1 MYLRNAMAQHHPGT
15 DFQLRGFW
23 LHLARGLWSTLIL
36 YELFVIIFTLVTT
49 GGQGLTI
56 CPFIISCAITPATSQ
71 ALHHLSIAPS
81 SYVTY
86 NVVLALL
93 QSLVFLILG
102 GFLFWRKSSQ
112 PVGLVASYFLVSAAL
127 APFLAP
133 STYPLEFIFSYLAPA
148 CVFAAL
154 GYFLVAFP
162 DGRFVPGWSWVLV
175 ALWGVQA
182 IFFVIPGPFNIKSWP
197 PLLFALEEVLTY
209 GGTVAV
215 LVYRYVRV
223 FSSSQRQQAKWLLFG
238 FGGLIVMVTLYDLL
252 ASLFPALAAPDSLYH
267 LAGDTITTVM
277 FLLMPLSLV
286 IAIQSYRLW
295 DIDVLIRRTLVYTIL
310 TAILALIYFGCVVL
324 LQHLVNGITGQAGQ
338 SPLVIVASTLAIA
351 ALFSPLRRRIQQLI
365 DRRFYRR
372 RYDAAKI
379 VEAFSATLRNEVD
392 LNELR
397 ERLITVVQDTMQP
410 EHVSLWLRP
419 VEHQQQQQLPW
430 RRTTPVDSKEG

>member
-1 MYLRNAMAQHHPGT
+1 MYVRNAMAQQHVET
-15 DFQLRGFW
+15 DVQLRGFW
-23 LHLARGLWSTLIL
+23 LYLARGIWISFIL
-36 YELFVIIFTLVTT
+36 YELFVIVFTLLTT

-56 CPFIISCAITPATSQ
+56 CPFIVSCALTPATAQ

-81 SYVTY
+81 IYVTY
-86 NVVLALL
+86 NLVLALL

-112 PVGLVASYFLVSAAL
+112 PIGLVTSFFLVSAAL
-127 APFLAP
+127 TPFLVP
-133 STYPLEFIFSYLAPA
+133 STEAPVVVFSYLAAP
-148 CVFAAL
+148 CIFGAL

-162 DGRFVPGWSWVLV
+162 DGRFVPRWSWVLV
-175 ALWGVQA
+175 VLWAVQA
-182 IFFVIPGPFNIKSWP
+182 IFFEIPGPFNIKSWP

-238 FGGLIVMVTLYDLL
+238 FAGLIVMVTLYDLL
-252 ASLFPALAAPDSLYH
+252 ASLFPPLAAPDSLYH
-267 LAGDTITTVM
+267 LAGGTITSVM

-351 ALFSPLRRRIQQLI
+351 ALFSPLRRRIQKLI

-372 RYDAAKI
+372 RYDATKI

-392 LNELR
+392 LNQLR
-397 ERLITVVQDTMQP
+397 EHLLTVVQDTMQP
-410 EHVSLWLRP
+410 SHVLLWLREP
-419 VEHQQQQQLPW
+419 ESSPSRSDHMQ
-430 RRTTPVDSKEG
+430 R

>member
-23 LHLARGLWSTLIL
+23 LYLARGIWISFIL
-36 YELFVIIFTLVTT
+36 YELFVIVFTLLTT

-56 CPFIISCAITPATSQ
+56 CPFLVSCAITPATAQ

-86 NVVLALL
+86 NLVLALL
-93 QSLVFLILG
+93 LSLVFLIVG

-112 PVGLVASYFLVSAAL
+112 PIGLVTSFFLVSVAL
-127 APFLAP
+127 SPFMAP
-133 STYPLEFIFSYLAPA
+133 STEAPFVVFSRLGPPCIFG
-148 CVFAAL
+148 AL

-162 DGRFVPGWSWVLV
+162 DGRFVPRWSWVLV
-175 ALWGVQA
+175 VLWIVQA
-182 IFFVIPGPFNIKSWP
+182 IFYGLYVIPGPFNLKSWP
-197 PLLFALEEVLTY
+197 PVLFALPEVLIY
-209 GGTVAV
+209 GATVAV

-223 FSSSQRQQAKWLLFG
+223 FSPSQRQQAKWLLFG
-238 FGGLIVMVTLYDLL
+238 FAGLIVMVTLYTLL
-252 ASLFPALAAPDSLYH
+252 ASLFPPLAAPDSLYQ
-267 LAGDTITTVM
+267 LAGGTITSVM

-324 LQHLVNGITGQAGQ
+324 LQRLVNGITGQAGQ

-351 ALFSPLRRRIQQLI
+351 ALFSPLRRRIQKLI

-397 ERLITVVQDTMQP
+397 ERLITLVQDTMQP
-410 EHVSLWLRP
+410 EHVSLWLPP
-419 VEHQQQQQLPW
+419 VEQQLPW
-430 RRTTPVDSKEG
+430 RRTTPVGSNEG